1 MSSESDESF
10 DENLLS
16 PEQNEEEYNA
26 NYGLAN
32 IIDIALTSWA
42 SSISEDEEL
51 LKKVKLSNEEL
62 ESLNMATAPIYL
74 KLVSVLGIT
83 PSLLTGMIAL
93 ITITM
98 PRIFI
103 LVKYQKAQKK
113 TESAE
118 KTETTEK
125 SEQTESG
132 TT

>member
-74 KLVSVLGIT
+74 KLVNVLGIT

-98 PRIFI
+98 PRI
-103 LVKYQKAQKK
+103 
-113 TESAE
+113 
-118 KTETTEK
+118 
-125 SEQTESG
+125 
-132 TT
+132 